1 MKKVLSCVFALMFVF
16 SAVACIP
23 ASAAEEDSEVC
34 AISSAD
40 DSGVMP
46 RSTFLSTRSV
56 SLDITALSAKVS
68 GTVFAT
74 SSATKVTIKL
84 ELQKLSSGEYETVKT
99 WEETFSGTYGY
110 LEESA
115 IVNPF
120 STYRVKGTFTAG
132 NATGAELAVSYDY
145 E

>member
-23 ASAAEEDSEVC
+23 ASAAVADSKVC

-40 DSGVMP
+40 DGGVMP
-46 RSTFLSTRSV
+46 MSSYVDNRIVRLRISGLSAEVSGELSTV
-56 SLDITALSAKVS
+56 PPVIKI
-68 GTVFAT
+68 
-74 SSATKVTIKL
+74 TIKL
-84 ELQKLSSGEYETVKT
+84 ELQKLSSGEYKTVKT
-99 WEETFSGTYGY
+99 WEQTFNGTYGY
-110 LEESA
+110 FEDSA

-120 STYRVKGTFTAG
+120 STYRLKGTFTVAT
-132 NATGAELAVSYDY
+132 ATGAELAVCYAY

>member
-1 MKKVLSCVFALMFVF
+1 MFVF

-23 ASAAEEDSEVC
+23 TAATVADSKVC

-40 DSGVMP
+40 DGGVMP
-46 RSTFLSTRSV
+46 MSSYVDNRIVRLRISGLSAEVSGELST
-56 SLDITALSAKVS
+56 
-68 GTVFAT
+68 
-74 SSATKVTIKL
+74 SSPVIKITIKL
-84 ELQKLSSGEYETVKT
+84 ELQKLSSGEYKTVKT
-99 WEETFSGTYGY
+99 WEETFNSTYAY

-120 STYRVKGTFTAG
+120 STYRLKGTFTAAT
-132 NATGAELAVSYDY
+132 ATGAELGVCYDY

>member
-23 ASAAEEDSEVC
+23 ASAADANSGVC

-40 DSGVMP
+40 DGGVMP
-46 RSTFLSTRSV
+46 MSSYVDNRIVRLRISGLSATVSGELSTV
-56 SLDITALSAKVS
+56 PPVIKI
-68 GTVFAT
+68 
-74 SSATKVTIKL
+74 TIKL
-84 ELQKLSSGEYETVKT
+84 ELQKLSSGEYKTVKT
-99 WEETFSGTYGY
+99 WEETFNSTYAY
-110 LEESA
+110 LEDSA

-120 STYRVKGTFTAG
+120 STYRLKGTFTAAT
-132 NATGAELAVSYDY
+132 ATGAELAVCYAY

>member
-23 ASAAEEDSEVC
+23 ASAADADTDID

-40 DSGVMP
+40 DGGVMP
-46 RSTFLSTRSV
+46 LSSYVDGRTVLLVISGLTAEVSGRLST
-56 SLDITALSAKVS
+56 
-68 GTVFAT
+68 T
-74 SSATKVTIKL
+74 SPVIKVTIKL
-84 ELQKLSSGEYETVKT
+84 ELQKLSSGEYKTVKT
-99 WEETFSGTYGY
+99 WEQTFNGTYGY
-110 LEESA
+110 LEDSA

-120 STYRVKGTFTAG
+120 STYRLKGTFTAAT
-132 NATGAELAVSYDY
+132 ATGAELGVCYDY

>member
-23 ASAAEEDSEVC
+23 ASAAVADSKVC

-40 DSGVMP
+40 DGGVMP
-46 RSTFLSTRSV
+46 MSSYVDNRIVRLRISGLSAEVSGELSTV
-56 SLDITALSAKVS
+56 PPVIKI
-68 GTVFAT
+68 
-74 SSATKVTIKL
+74 TIKL
-84 ELQKLSSGEYETVKT
+84 ELQKLSSGEYKTVKT
-99 WEETFSGTYGY
+99 WEQTFNSTYAY
-110 LEESA
+110 IEESA

-120 STYRVKGTFTAG
+120 STYRVKGTFTAAT
-132 NATGAELAVSYDY
+132 ATGAELGVCYDY

>member
-23 ASAAEEDSEVC
+23 ASAAVADSKVC

-40 DSGVMP
+40 DGGVMP
-46 RSTFLSTRSV
+46 MSSYVDNRVVRLRISG
-56 SLDITALSAKVS
+56 LSAEVS
-68 GTVFAT
+68 GELNT
-74 SSATKVTIKL
+74 SSPVIKVTIKL
-84 ELQKLSSGEYETVKT
+84 ELQKLSSGEYKTVKT
-99 WEETFSGTYGY
+99 WEQTFNGTYGY
-110 LEESA
+110 LEDSA

-120 STYRVKGTFTAG
+120 STYRLKGTFTAAT
-132 NATGAELAVSYDY
+132 ATGAELAVSYAY

>member
-23 ASAAEEDSEVC
+23 VSAADANSGVC

-40 DSGVMP
+40 DGGVMP
-46 RSTFLSTRSV
+46 MSSYVDNRIVRLRISGLSAEVSGELSTV
-56 SLDITALSAKVS
+56 PPVIKI
-68 GTVFAT
+68 
-74 SSATKVTIKL
+74 TIKL
-84 ELQKLSSGEYETVKT
+84 ELQKLSSGEYKTVKT
-99 WEETFSGTYGY
+99 WEQTFNGTYGY
-110 LEESA
+110 LEDSA

-120 STYRVKGTFTAG
+120 STYRLKGTFTAAT
-132 NATGAELAVSYDY
+132 ATGAELAVSYAY

>member
-23 ASAAEEDSEVC
+23 ASAAVADSKVC

-40 DSGVMP
+40 DGGVMP
-46 RSTFLSTRSV
+46 MSSYVDNRIVRLRISG
-56 SLDITALSAKVS
+56 LSAEVS
-68 GTVFAT
+68 GELNT
-74 SSATKVTIKL
+74 SSPVIKVTIKL
-84 ELQKLSSGEYETVKT
+84 ELQKLSSGEYKTVKT
-99 WEETFSGTYGY
+99 WEQTFNGTYGY
-110 LEESA
+110 LEDSA

-120 STYRVKGTFTAG
+120 STYRLKGTFTAAT
-132 NATGAELAVSYDY
+132 ATGAELAVSYAY

>member
-23 ASAAEEDSEVC
+23 ASAAVADSDVC

-40 DSGVMP
+40 DGGVMP
-46 RSTFLSTRSV
+46 LSSYVDGRSV
-56 SLDITALSAKVS
+56 LLVISGLSA
-68 GTVFAT
+68 TVTGKLNT
-74 SSATKVTIKL
+74 SSPVIKITIKL
-84 ELQKLSSGEYETVKT
+84 ELQKLSSGEYKTVKT
-99 WEETFSGTYGY
+99 WEETFNSTYAY

-120 STYRVKGTFTAG
+120 STYRVKGTFTAAT
-132 NATGAELAVSYDY
+132 ATGAELAVCYDY

>member
-23 ASAAEEDSEVC
+23 ASAAVADSKVC

-40 DSGVMP
+40 DGGVMP
-46 RSTFLSTRSV
+46 MSSYVDNRIVRLRISGLSAEVSGELSTV
-56 SLDITALSAKVS
+56 PPVIKI
-68 GTVFAT
+68 
-74 SSATKVTIKL
+74 TIKL
-84 ELQKLSSGEYETVKT
+84 ELQKLSSGEYKTVKT
-99 WEETFSGTYGY
+99 WEQTFNGTYGY
-110 LEESA
+110 LEDSA

-120 STYRVKGTFTAG
+120 STYRLKGTFTAAT
-132 NATGAELAVSYDY
+132 ATGAELAVSYAY